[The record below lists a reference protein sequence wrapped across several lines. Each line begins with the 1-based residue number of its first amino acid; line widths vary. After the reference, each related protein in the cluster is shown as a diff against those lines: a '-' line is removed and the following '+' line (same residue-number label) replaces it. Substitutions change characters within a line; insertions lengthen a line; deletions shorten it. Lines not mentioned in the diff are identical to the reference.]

1 VVYEFAWILVL
12 IAHVWGGWF
21 SDTGY
26 YRDQI
31 KVRDVSFL
39 SPTFFNSAGITC
51 LVVSPAE
58 RERGGSTKLADAL

>member
-12 IAHVWGGWF
+12 I
-21 SDTGY
+21 
-26 YRDQI
+26 
-31 KVRDVSFL
+31 SFL

-51 LVVSPAE
+51 LVVSPVE